1 MPDERPNILQVT
13 RTGADDPT
21 NGHERRVLETARKL
35 AEFGNVHL
43 GVPSPA
49 VDRPATGVATFDL
62 SNPVLAWKP
71 TRIYGWNLALIAGP
85 SNPYDDLQ
93 SRLTCRA
100 VDQLGV
106 EFDLV
111 VSEEPTLFTAARRTA
126 DAHSAS
132 LLVNKHDCF
141 HDVVARGAE
150 KFPVPSRVLDRI
162 VTNLERFERRQVD
175 LADGIVF
182 VSERDRK
189 QFDIPDGTTVRTIP
203 NGTDITREAVENGG
217 DALEKLG
224 VTPPVAVFVGSY
236 DYAPNQDA
244 ASVITS
250 ELAPAL
256 PDVDFLLVGRTPPET
271 DRENVYTPGFVDD
284 LCAVLGAVDIAL
296 CPLQWGGGTKLKML
310 DYLAAGLPTVTTPVG
325 AEGIDIVDG
334 ESALVRT
341 DSAGFVEA
349 IEQLLAS
356 DKQREQMS
364 RNAAE
369 VGERYHWP
377 RLMTGYDDVVT
388 DLL

>member
-1 MPDERPNILQVT
+1 MPDDRPTILQLT

-35 AEFGNVHL
+35 AEFGTVHL

-62 SNPVLAWKP
+62 SNPVLTWKP
-71 TRIYGWNLALIAGP
+71 TRIYGWNLALIVGP

-106 EFDLV
+106 ELDLV
-111 VSEEPTLFTAARRTA
+111 VSEEPTLFTAARRIA
-126 DAHSAS
+126 AAHAVP

-141 HDVVARGAE
+141 SEVVARGADA
-150 KFPVPSRVLDRI
+150 FPVPPRVLERI
-162 VTNLERFERRQVD
+162 VTSLERFERRQVE

-182 VSERDRK
+182 VSERDRA
-189 QFDIPDGTTVRTIP
+189 QFDIPDDTVVRTIP
-203 NGTDITREAVENGG
+203 NGTDVTREAVENGG
-217 DALEKLG
+217 DALETLG

-236 DYAPNQDA
+236 DYAPNRDA
-244 ASVITS
+244 ASVIAS

-256 PDVDFLLVGRTPPET
+256 PDVDFLLVGRNPPET
-271 DRENVYTPGFVDD
+271 DRENVHTPGFVED
-284 LCAVLGAVDIAL
+284 LYAVLGAVDVAL

-341 DSAGFVEA
+341 DPAGFVEA
-349 IEQLLAS
+349 IEQLLS
-356 DKQREQMS
+356 SEEQREQMS
-364 RNAAE
+364 RHAAA
-369 VGERYHWP
+369 VGERYHWS